1 MFERMGFG
9 NTGFGSGMGAVSLRE
24 YEKVAV
30 PPEVT
35 LFMTGQYV
43 AGKYNE
49 ALPEQRKVQA
59 YEDEMVNTINFTISA
74 YQNFK
79 PGSATLKTAQK
90 ISEDLNKFKDYMILK
105 FQVENGWGTPT
116 ASNEFYSRYYG
127 SFTEYS
133 NTMKWLND
141 QASTALQ
148 ELLDQGTMLMSDA
161 LSKMSA
167 SKSAFYLKVV
177 VPKAGYLSKNDQ
189 SFLRDVFVL
198 QMDGDVTLDDLVKAL
213 SLLSPIDPAYKPLIA
228 QFATQMILGPNMS
241 VGVLNSDS
249 DKSYHDRNVK
259 AEVAEITGKYNAVAS
274 RLGKYLAPQTGAL
287 FQQHIDNWY
296 KAYNE
301 PNNSAYS
308 VSPTGNQITQ
318 NFISAVYT
326 ALAPFLGGGGAVNTA
341 DAIARGEAEIDKQGL
356 SPEAA
361 AQAKAML
368 RQATQDV
375 SAQAQ
380 ASGGLL
386 PLLAIGGLALLFMRG
401 KK

>member
-9 NTGFGSGMGAVSLRE
+9 NTGFGSGMGAVSLRD

-35 LFMTGQYV
+35 LFMSGQYV

-49 ALPEQRKVQA
+49 ALPEQRKVQS
-59 YEDEMVNTINFTISA
+59 YEDQMVNTINFVISA
-74 YQNFK
+74 FQNFK
-79 PGSATLKTAQK
+79 PGNATLKTAQK
-90 ISEDLNKFKDYMILK
+90 ISEDISRFKDYMILK
-105 FQVENGWGTPT
+105 MQVQNSWTTPT

-127 SFTEYS
+127 SFTDYS
-133 NTMKWLND
+133 NANKWLND

-148 ELLDQGTMLMSDA
+148 EMMDQGTMLMSDA

-167 SKSAFYLKVV
+167 AKSAFYLKVI
-177 VPKAGYLSKNDQ
+177 VPKARQLSKGDQ
-189 SFLRDVFVL
+189 DFIRDVFVL
-198 QMDGDVTLDDLVKAL
+198 QMDGEVTLSDLVKAL
-213 SLLSPIDPAYKPLIA
+213 GMIKPIPDSYKPLIA
-228 QFATQMILGPNMS
+228 QFAAQMVLGPNLS

-249 DKSYHDRNVK
+249 EKSYSERNVK

-274 RLGKYLAPQTGAL
+274 RLGSYLAPQTGAL

-301 PNNSAYS
+301 PNNPAYY

-318 NFISAVYT
+318 NFVSAVYS
-326 ALAPFLGGGGAVNTA
+326 AIAPFIGGGGAVSVG